1 MHEMIAAEHFS
12 GVVMVTRGARVMHK
26 SAYGPSFN
34 DGENRID
41 GRFHVGSLTKQFT
54 AAAIMQL
61 AEKGAVR
68 IDGRINDFLPQ
79 CYRSDMWD
87 SVTVKHLLSHTSGIV
102 DYAIERDY
110 YAVLDGWAFA
120 ATQDGMIREAMT
132 QSLSFRSGTE
142 FRYCNIGYTL
152 LGEII
157 EAKSGSR
164 YADYIKAA
172 LLEPLGMFNSQIH
185 DERYSHASN
194 DAIGLR
200 WDESAGSHVR
210 DDVVSLP
217 VTSADGGLVTTVDDF
232 ALWVKAYKK
241 TAHPML
247 SRASFE
253 RMFEQAAPTATYYWP
268 ERNMRGQGFYGLGLM
283 RSGDLLMH
291 EGSIVGFRSF
301 FIYSRDDDLLV
312 AAFSNNTCNNVFRI
326 ASGLFGLFD
335 NPAGQQATEMP
346 RQTPV
351 RRRW

>member
-1 MHEMIAAEHFS
+1 MDTAAEAFIHEMIEAEHFS
-12 GVVMVTRGARVMHK
+12 GVVTVARGARILHK
-26 SAYGPSFN
+26 SAYGPSSN

-41 GRFHVGSLTKQFT
+41 TRFHVGSLTKQFT

-61 AEKGAVR
+61 AEKGDVR

-79 CYRSDMWD
+79 RYQSDMWD

-110 YAVLDGWAFA
+110 YAVLDGWAFE
-120 ATQDGMIREAMT
+120 ATQDGMIREAMA
-132 QSLSFRSGTE
+132 QPLNFQSGTE

-164 YADYIKAA
+164 YADYIKAS
-172 LLEPLGMFNSQIH
+172 LLDPLGLFNSQIR
-185 DERYSHASN
+185 DERYAPASN

-200 WDESAGSHVR
+200 WDEQLGHHVR

-241 TAHPML
+241 MAHPML

-253 RMFEQAAPTATYYWP
+253 RMFEQAAPSATYCWP
-268 ERNMRGQGFYGLGLM
+268 ERNMRGHGFYGLGLM

-301 FIYSRDDDLLV
+301 FIYSREDDLLV
-312 AAFSNNTCNNVFRI
+312 AVFSNNTRNNVFRI
-326 ASGLFGLFD
+326 ASGLFRIFD
-335 NPAGQQATEMP
+335 NRAG
-346 RQTPV
+346 
-351 RRRW
+351 